1 MKRLFYALFPLLLSC
16 IALSLP
22 SLDTRI
28 NLLWQLE
35 SAQLWSPGQP
45 LRLHL
50 GCGENHFDGYVNIDF
65 PITDHTVQ
73 VYSGADIN
81 GNIAQLKIPYGTV
94 DEIRNHHVFEHFD
107 RQEALA
113 LLCNWHLAL
122 KVGGTLMIET
132 PDFEASI
139 KLFLFDTSQNYHQK
153 QAIMRHIFGSHE
165 AEWAIHCDG
174 WYKEKFLYVLNL
186 LDFEVTNVEQHGWLN
201 IRNITITA
209 RKKCNR
215 SRESLLNT
223 AKQILLDSKVVE
235 GEVKMWE
242 VWCNQLCSLVF

>member
-1 MKRLFYALFPLLLSC
+1 MKHLFYLFCILLSC
-16 IALSLP
+16 SASSIP

-35 SAQLWSPGQP
+35 NANLWSPGQP

-50 GCGENHFDGYVNIDF
+50 GCGENHFNGYVNIDF

-73 VYSGADIN
+73 TYSGADIN
-81 GNIAQLKIPYGTV
+81 GDIAQLRIPYGTV

-122 KVGGTLMIET
+122 KVGGTLVIET
-132 PDFEASI
+132 PDFEESI
-139 KLFLFDTSQNYHQK
+139 KLFLLDSSQSYSQK

-165 AEWAIHCDG
+165 ASWAIHCDG
-174 WYKEKFLYVLNL
+174 WYKQKYVHVLNL
-186 LDFEVTNVEQHGWLN
+186 LDFEITHIEQHGWLN

-209 RKKCNR
+209 RKKSNC
-215 SRESLLNT
+215 SREWLINS
-223 AKQILLDSKVVE
+223 AQQILLESKVVE

-242 VWCNQLCSLVF
+242 TWCHQLRQLVF

>member
-1 MKRLFYALFPLLLSC
+1 MNHMLHVCCLLFMTILS
-16 IALSLP
+16 AVP

-28 NLLWQLE
+28 NLLWQIE
-35 SAQLWSPGQP
+35 NAGLWSSGQP

-50 GCGENHFDGYVNIDF
+50 GCGENHFNGYVNIDF
-65 PITDHTVQ
+65 PISDHTVQ
-73 VYSGADIN
+73 TYSGADIN
-81 GNIAQLKIPYGTV
+81 GNIAQLRIPYGTV

-122 KVGGTLMIET
+122 KVGGTLIIET
-132 PDFEASI
+132 PDFEESI
-139 KLFLFDTSQNYHQK
+139 KLFLFDQSQSYAQK

-174 WYKEKFLYVLNL
+174 WYKEKFLHVLNL
-186 LDFEVTNVEQHGWLN
+186 LDFEITNIEQHGWLN

-215 SRESLLNT
+215 SRESLIKS
-223 AKQILLDSKVVE
+223 AQDILCESKVVP
-235 GEVKMWE
+235 GEIKMWE
-242 VWCNQLCSLVF
+242 TWCHQLRQLVF

>member
-1 MKRLFYALFPLLLSC
+1 MKHFFYACCILLTGN
-16 IALSLP
+16 ALSIP

-35 SAQLWSPGQP
+35 NANLWSPGQP

-50 GCGENHFDGYVNIDF
+50 GCGENHFNGYVNIDF

-73 VYSGADIN
+73 TYSGADVN
-81 GNIAQLKIPYGTV
+81 GNIAQLRIPYGSV

-122 KVGGTLMIET
+122 KVGGTLVIET
-132 PDFEASI
+132 PDFEESI
-139 KLFLFDTSQNYHQK
+139 KLFLLDSSQSYSQK

-165 AEWAIHCDG
+165 ASWAIHCDG
-174 WYKEKFLYVLNL
+174 WYKQKYVHVLNL
-186 LDFEVTNVEQHGWLN
+186 LDFEIIQIEQHGWLN

-209 RKKCNR
+209 RKKSNR
-215 SRESLLNT
+215 SREWLINSAQN
-223 AKQILLDSKVVE
+223 ILLESKVVE

-242 VWCNQLCSLVF
+242 TWCSQLRQLVF